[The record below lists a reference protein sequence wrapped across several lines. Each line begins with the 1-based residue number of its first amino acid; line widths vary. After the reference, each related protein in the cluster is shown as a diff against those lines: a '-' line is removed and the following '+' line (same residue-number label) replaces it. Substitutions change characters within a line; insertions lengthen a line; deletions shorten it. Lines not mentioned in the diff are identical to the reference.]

1 MLKVRFFATL
11 KDLAGTAE
19 MELPLTKETP
29 VSEVFHQLE
38 LELPGLASYR
48 SSLMIAVNQ
57 EYAEADSHVSPGDEL
72 CLFPPVSGG
81 HS

>member
-19 MELPLTKETP
+19 MDLPLPGETS
-29 VSEVFHQLE
+29 VEEVFAQLE
-38 LELPGLASYR
+38 RDLPGLASYR
-48 SSLMIAVNQ
+48 SCLLIAVNQ
-57 EYAEADSHVSPGDEL
+57 EYAETDSIVSPGDEL

-81 HS
+81 NS